1 MAVLRSAPLL
11 AAVAAGL
18 LAGGCGS
25 GGPSAH
31 AKAHPRRAS
40 AATAPRPQAPKAGS
54 GLQAIPAPAP
64 TGVPADLRAVRVIR
78 AWSSALR
85 HGDVRAAARYFAL
98 PSQFIN
104 GPDATGQIPVIEMQ
118 SLGQAELVNATLPCG
133 ARFISA
139 DERGRY
145 VNALFRLTDRPG
157 PGGGCRSGIGQ
168 TARTNFVIAGGRI
181 VEWIRAPDD
190 PGDGARDGS
199 PPQPASPQGSSPVI

>member
-1 MAVLRSAPLL
+1 MAVLRSVPLL

-31 AKAHPRRAS
+31 AKAHPQRAP
-40 AATAPRPQAPKAGS
+40 AATLSRPHAPKGGS
-54 GLQAIPAPAP
+54 GLQAIPAPGP
-64 TGVPADLRAVRVIR
+64 TGVPANPRAVRVIR

-85 HGDVRAAARYFAL
+85 HGDVRGAARYFAV

-118 SLGQAELVNATLPCG
+118 SLDEAELVNASLPCG

-190 PGDGARDGS
+190 PGDGARGGS
-199 PPQPASPQGSSPVI
+199 PPQPASPQGSGPVI